1 MNNFFKDLDFP
12 PDFLYQM
19 LSLIVS
25 FILIHSIYLLFIEP
39 AAAAQALEAIRLN
52 KAPERTLSI
61 ILRDFEQET
70 CLILMFWALSI
81 IFIKWKRVSEDLE
94 IIRENDFL
102 SSEQEIDAN
111 TAIQIKEEI
120 ASRED
125 LGILSKVYST
135 VLSSF
140 LRNKAL
146 DSVAEAMNY
155 TCEKEGERMESELS
169 MIRYL
174 IWAIPSIG
182 FIGTVRGI
190 GEALSQAHIAV
201 EGNIAGMTASLGV
214 AFNSTFVALVVSIFL
229 MYFLHQLQLSQDRLV
244 LELNDRCNDNL
255 LPELGL

>member
-1 MNNFFKDLDFP
+1 M
-12 PDFLYQM
+12 
-19 LSLIVS
+19 
-25 FILIHSIYLLFIEP
+25 
-39 AAAAQALEAIRLN
+39 
-52 KAPERTLSI
+52 
-61 ILRDFEQET
+61 
-70 CLILMFWALSI
+70 
-81 IFIKWKRVSEDLE
+81 
-94 IIRENDFL
+94 

-255 LPELGL
+255 LPKLRL